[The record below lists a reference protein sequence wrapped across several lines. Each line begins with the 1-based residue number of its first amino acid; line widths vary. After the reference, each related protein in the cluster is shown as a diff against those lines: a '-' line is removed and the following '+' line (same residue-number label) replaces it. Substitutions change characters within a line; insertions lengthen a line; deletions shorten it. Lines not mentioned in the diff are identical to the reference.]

1 MSLSSASYS
10 IFGGISRS
18 VKSYFLDIEEDLH
31 KANMNYTVEEYVS
44 ISLFISSLN
53 FFVEVILF
61 AFIFALFTD
70 ILTALLLGLTLGAI
84 VSGLLFLLFYT
95 YPSTLAKSRANK
107 IRKLLPIAAAYMT
120 TVSSSKLP
128 SIHIFKTIS
137 RFKEYGEVS
146 KEARSIVNDVEILG
160 MSLSSAIKRRARKT
174 PSREFS
180 ELLWG
185 MNAVN
190 AAGGDMTA
198 YLKEKTEELMNDYR
212 RRIRKYAQDLSVY
225 IEIYMTLI
233 ITGSIFFI
241 VLSSTISMISG
252 TLGTVVI
259 QTFVVLVLLPIVS
272 IAFMLIAKGVS
283 PTD

>member
-1 MSLSSASYS
+1 
-10 IFGGISRS
+10 
-18 VKSYFLDIEEDLH
+18 
-31 KANMNYTVEEYVS
+31 MNYTVEEYVS

>member
-120 TVSSSKLP
+120 TVSSGLVQP
-128 SIHIFKTIS
+128 SCLV
-137 RFKEYGEVS
+137 Y
-146 KEARSIVNDVEILG
+146 RSGPMPWLQPN
-160 MSLSSAIKRRARKT
+160 R
-174 PSREFS
+174 
-180 ELLWG
+180 W
-185 MNAVN
+185 
-190 AAGGDMTA
+190 
-198 YLKEKTEELMNDYR
+198 
-212 RRIRKYAQDLSVY
+212 
-225 IEIYMTLI
+225 
-233 ITGSIFFI
+233 
-241 VLSSTISMISG
+241 
-252 TLGTVVI
+252 
-259 QTFVVLVLLPIVS
+259 
-272 IAFMLIAKGVS
+272 
-283 PTD
+283 